1 MHHYIVFGPQGSG
14 KGTQSKLLC
23 SDYDYVHI
31 SIGDIFRWN
40 VSHHTKLA
48 ARVKRIT
55 DAGLLVPDEIVE
67 EVVRK
72 RLEEHDWN
80 YGFVLDGF
88 PRTIRQAEYLFE
100 NWNMDKV
107 IYLDIPD
114 DIVFERVMMR
124 AKIGEGSGFTK
135 RVDDNPEALK
145 VRLREY
151 HEKTKPL
158 LEMYRKKGILLTVEA
173 SGPVEVIY
181 AEVRRRLGL
190 AEPPRP
196 RES

>member
-1 MHHYIVFGPQGSG
+1 
-14 KGTQSKLLC
+14 
-23 SDYDYVHI
+23 
-31 SIGDIFRWN
+31 
-40 VSHHTKLA
+40 
-48 ARVKRIT
+48 
-55 DAGLLVPDEIVE
+55 
-67 EVVRK
+67 
-72 RLEEHDWN
+72 
-80 YGFVLDGF
+80 
-88 PRTIRQAEYLFE
+88 
-100 NWNMDKV
+100 MDKV

-196 RES
+196 R